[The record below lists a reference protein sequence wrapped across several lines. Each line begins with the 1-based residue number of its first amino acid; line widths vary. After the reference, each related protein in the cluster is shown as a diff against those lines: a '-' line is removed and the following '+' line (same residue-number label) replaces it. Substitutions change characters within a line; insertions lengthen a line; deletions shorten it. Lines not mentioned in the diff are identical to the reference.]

1 MGEILEPAIHHRS
14 AGPVFGAGP
23 DGGQGGRE
31 HTQLEGG
38 RNFSRKLGRARE
50 RFRRLP
56 WWAQLEEAET
66 LEHKLPGFHH
76 LVATAD
82 EILQGRE
89 FFQGIFLPAAVWSR
103 AAGRKE
109 KTGAPPPISCPM
121 FPPA

>member
-89 FFQGIFLPAAVWSR
+89 FFQGIFLPAAGGGP
-103 AAGRKE
+103 AAGGHEEWRA
-109 KTGAPPPISCPM
+109 GGPRGRPGFS
-121 FPPA
+121 